1 MKRFGFLFLL
11 LLTLHAFSQS
21 ACPPNIGFENGSF
34 NNWELFSGFISN
46 NGNINVR
53 PGSRTQTLLRNTPFP
68 ETDPYGHFPVV
79 SPNGSQYSV
88 KIGDDSPDN
97 KAERLSYTFTVP
109 ANADAYS
116 IIFNYAVVLQNPN
129 HQEFE
134 QPRFTVRVYNV
145 SRSAYIDCSSF
156 DFVAGYNQ
164 PDFLLSDANQKIFY
178 KPWSSA
184 TINLNG
190 FKGEQLRLDFTVTDC
205 TLGGHF
211 GYAYF
216 DVVEKCQNALTGNA
230 ICPGI
235 AELTLQ
241 APTGFAGYAWYTGN
255 FSQQLGTGNL
265 YTVKE
270 PVIGDSFAV
279 VLLPNAYLGCQ
290 DTVYAKITAVADPI
304 KLQVRDSVK
313 GCSNQSVDLTKP
325 DVTAGSS
332 TGLQFDYFTDADAS
346 RYLTNP
352 KEVLSSGVY
361 YIKATNPSGCQ
372 QIKPVNVVIADM
384 PVFTA
389 SDPPVVSYPET
400 INLTHLPDNPQLS
413 YTYWENEGLTKRV
426 TAPAEVA
433 QSGTYYIKGSNAFN
447 CAAVQ
452 AVNVKIIPV
461 VVAPNAFTPNGDGK
475 NDRFIYKALG
485 GLKEVQFFKIY
496 NRWGREVFSTT
507 ASGNGWDGTVYGKP
521 AESGTYV
528 WILKAV
534 DWLNKQHT
542 AKGTVVL
549 IR

>member
-1 MKRFGFLFLL
+1 MKPSVLIFLL
-11 LLTLHAFSQS
+11 LLNVHAFTQS
-21 ACPPNIGFENGSF
+21 ACPPNIGFESGNF
-34 NNWELFSGFISN
+34 NNWQLSSGFITSN
-46 NGNINVR
+46 GSINLR
-53 PGSRTQTLLRNTPFP
+53 PGNRTQTLLKSAAYP

-79 SPNGSQYSV
+79 SPNGSQYSA

-97 KAERLSYTFTVP
+97 KAEQLSYTFTVP
-109 ANADAYS
+109 ANAEAYS

-145 SRSAYIDCSSF
+145 SRSTYIDCSSF

-241 APTGFAGYAWYTGN
+241 APQGFAGYEWYTGN
-255 FSQQLGTGNL
+255 FSQSLGSGNL
-265 YTVKE
+265 YTVKD

-279 VLLPNAYLGCQ
+279 VLLPNAYLGCK
-290 DTVYAKITAVADPI
+290 DTVYAKIKAVADPI
-304 KLQVRDSVK
+304 ELHVKDSIK
-313 GCSNQSVDLTKP
+313 GCSNQSVDLTRT

-332 TGLQFDYFTDADAS
+332 AALQLEYFTDAGAT
-346 RYLTNP
+346 RYVTNP
-352 KEVLSSGVY
+352 KEVQTSGVY

-372 QIKPVNVVIADM
+372 QTKPVNVVIADM

-389 SDPPVVSYPET
+389 ADPPVVSYPET
-400 INLTHLPDNPQLS
+400 VNLTRLPDNPQLFYS
-413 YTYWENEGLTKRV
+413 YWENPGLTKPV
-426 TAPAEVA
+426 AVPAEVQ
-433 QSGTYYIKGSNAFN
+433 QSGMYYIKGSNAFN
-447 CAAVQ
+447 CVAVQ
-452 AVNVKIIPV
+452 AVNVKVIPV
-461 VVAPNAFTPNGDGK
+461 VLAPNAFTPNGDGK
-475 NDRFIYKALG
+475 NDRFTYKAMG
-485 GLKEVQFFKIY
+485 GLKEVHYFKIY
-496 NRWGREVFSTT
+496 NRWGAEVFSTNT
-507 ASGNGWDGTVYGKP
+507 FGTGWDGTVKGKP

-528 WILKAV
+528 WILQGV
-534 DWLNKQHT
+534 DWLNKSHT